1 MNSNTVL
8 GKIMTLLSLQE
19 ERKEDKLTVARLA
32 DGTLVESPTF
42 DVGESVEVIHEDGT
56 KTPAPDGEHLLELK
70 DESGNI
76 NRIKIFTEDGI
87 IKERENVEIEAEEHE
102 DKEEEMADVSTEEVN
117 KLPESGEV
125 TELPEQVTLESEEEE
140 MVDEEVVDKDAEIVD
155 LKTKLGEHDSKIEE
169 MKERIEELVKYME
182 EIKEEKEKL
191 EEEEEK
197 LEEEKK
203 EEEELESK
211 KLDGAPIETSK
222 FNKQKKNNSFRIPN
236 SHNSVLSRL
245 YK

>member
-8 GKIMTLLSLQE
+8 GKIMTLLSMDRGE
-19 ERKEDKLTVARLA
+19 EKLTVARLA

-102 DKEEEMADVSTEEVN
+102 DKEEELADVSTEEVEA
-117 KLPESGEV
+117 LPESGKVE
-125 TELPEQVTLESEEEE
+125 EISEQVTLESEEESKE
-140 MVDEEVVDKDAEIVD
+140 EELVDEEVVDKDAEIVD
-155 LKTKLGEHDSKIEE
+155 LKTQLKEHSDKIEE
-169 MKERIEELVKYME
+169 MKERIEELVKYFE
-182 EIKEEKEKL
+182 EIK
-191 EEEEEK
+191 EEEEK
-197 LEEEKK
+197 LEEEEKN
-203 EEEELESK
+203 EEELESK
-211 KLDGAPIETSK
+211 RLDGAPVEK
-222 FNKQKKNNSFRIPN
+222 QNFNKQKKNNTFRIPN

-245 YK
+245 YR

>member
-42 DVGESVEVIHEDGT
+42 DVGESVEVINEDGT

>member
-8 GKIMTLLSLQE
+8 GKIMTLLSMNRE
-19 ERKEDKLTVARLA
+19 EVFFTVAKLA

-42 DVGESVEVIHEDGT
+42 DVGESVEVLNEDGT

-76 NRIKIFTEDGI
+76 NRIKIFTEGGI
-87 IKERENVEIEAEEHE
+87 IKERENVEVEAEEHE
-102 DKEEEMADVSTEEVN
+102 DKEENMADVSTEDVA

-125 TELPEQVTLESEEEE
+125 KEISEQVTLESEEESKE
-140 MVDEEVVDKDAEIVD
+140 EELVDEEVVDKDAEIVD
-155 LKTKLGEHDSKIEE
+155 LKTQLKEHSDKIEE
-169 MKERIEELVKYME
+169 MKERIEELVKYFE
-182 EIKEEKEKL
+182 EIK

-197 LEEEKK
+197 LEEEEK
-203 EEEELESK
+203 EEELESK
-211 KLDGAPIETSK
+211 RLDGAPVEPSK
-222 FNKQKKNNSFRIPN
+222 FNKQKKNDSFRIPN